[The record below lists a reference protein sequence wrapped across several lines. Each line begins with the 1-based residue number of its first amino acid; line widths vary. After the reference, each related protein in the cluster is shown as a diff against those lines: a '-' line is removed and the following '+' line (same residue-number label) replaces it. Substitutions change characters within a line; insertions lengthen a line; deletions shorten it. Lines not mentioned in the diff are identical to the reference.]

1 MGYPYDSEE
10 DVFEDTDFQKKMMK
24 LSLQQLQQR
33 NIIKK
38 KQMGGANSPSKIP
51 KDEEAKQGD
60 KNGPG
65 QTAQDDLDDMEITKL
80 WMYLFVSTY
89 TIDSS
94 GGRQLAKEVPLFE
107 WKHRISKIKLQKIIT
122 IIAK

>member
-1 MGYPYDSEE
+1 MLGYPYDSEE

-38 KQMGGANSPSKIP
+38 KQMGGANSPAKIP

-80 WMYLFVSTY
+80 
-89 TIDSS
+89 
-94 GGRQLAKEVPLFE
+94 
-107 WKHRISKIKLQKIIT
+107 
-122 IIAK
+122 